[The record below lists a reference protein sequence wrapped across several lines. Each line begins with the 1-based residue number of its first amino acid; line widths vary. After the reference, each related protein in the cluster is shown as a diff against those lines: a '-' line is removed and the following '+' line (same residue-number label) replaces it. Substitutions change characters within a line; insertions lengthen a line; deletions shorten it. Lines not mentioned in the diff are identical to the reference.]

1 MALGAQKSS
10 VYRLI
15 LKEAGMLVGVG
26 IGAGLVCAVG
36 AASLMGKM
44 L

>member
-26 IGAGLVCAVG
+26 IGAGLVCA
-36 AASLMGKM
+36 ASLMGKM